1 MDDRERTDP
10 VERLVERFL
19 DSEAGA
25 VDGRAL
31 LEQVRRTQHARRL
44 RRRAALYALAASFL
58 MTAALFLVH
67 SAVKPGL
74 RKATPPDLAPMAK
87 VVREQEQQVLK
98 GMDAV
103 RDATAL
109 PMREALG
116 SLSPAPSARDLLPD
130 WSEAGR
136 SLQADARE
144 IKVRVDTLVSASFH
158 KTGLAL

>member
-1 MDDRERTDP
+1 MDYRGRTDP

-25 VDGRAL
+25 VDGRGL
-31 LEQVRRTQHARRL
+31 LERARRIQHARRV
-44 RRRAALYALAASFL
+44 RRAALYAVAAGLVLA
-58 MTAALFLVH
+58 AALFLVH
-67 SAVKPGL
+67 AALKPPS
-74 RKATPPDLAPMAK
+74 RKPTPPDLAPMAK
-87 VVREQEQQVLK
+87 VVREQEEQALK

-109 PMREALG
+109 PVREALG
-116 SLSPAPSARDLLPD
+116 SLGPAPSAHDLLPD

-136 SLQADARE
+136 SLRADARE
-144 IKVRVDTLVSASFH
+144 IEVRVDTLVSASFH